1 MNSSMARV
9 RSFLAL
15 RKKRLFDRLHRNRIP
30 LDLPWMIQAHLIS
43 RCLYVVAKLRI
54 ADLLSDGPRAVA
66 DLARATGT
74 DARTL
79 YRVLQ
84 ALSSLHV
91 FEEGSG
97 ERFSIGPH
105 GQQLLS
111 DAPFSL
117 RAWIVLNGEAEKVY
131 GTLLE
136 CVKSGRNGFD
146 ILVGKHSW
154 EVLVDE
160 NARALFDEAMS
171 TWTRFH
177 ATEIV
182 RAYDFSQF
190 RQLVDIGGNRGVLL
204 TTLLNVNPGLKGV
217 VFDRVEVAEEA
228 RLWIASAGLTDRCSF
243 VVGDFFG
250 SVPQS
255 DGYVVKHVLHDWSDE
270 RALQVL
276 RNVRASIEPNGRL
289 LVIEGVLMT
298 AA

>member
-1 MNSSMARV
+1 M
-9 RSFLAL
+9 
-15 RKKRLFDRLHRNRIP
+15 
-30 LDLPWMIQAHLIS
+30 
-43 RCLYVVAKLRI
+43 
-54 ADLLSDGPRAVA
+54 
-66 DLARATGT
+66 
-74 DARTL
+74 
-79 YRVLQ
+79 
-84 ALSSLHV
+84 
-91 FEEGSG
+91 
-97 ERFSIGPH
+97 
-105 GQQLLS
+105 
-111 DAPFSL
+111 
-117 RAWIVLNGEAEKVY
+117 
-131 GTLLE
+131 
-136 CVKSGRNGFD
+136 KSGRNGFD
-146 ILVGKHSW
+146 ILFGKHSW

-289 LVIEGVLMT
+289 LVIEGVLEKANHDDRAIRWLDMARFPIGDRERT
-298 AA
+298 EGEFRRLFSEAGFELATVLHTLIPDVCLIEGRPR